1 MKKDIE
7 WLKDE
12 ILTDMRYLEGNR
24 EIQQLDIKYQTLRE
38 VAQKINSLDEPET
51 LSEEWI
57 EEHEYIRMD
66 PDNPFVYVKDLQNL
80 LVPEQKEVDRAY
92 KDGYEKG
99 KEYAVEKQKEEPET
113 VASVFADFFGAAAR
127 LKEVLTME
135 VEELE
140 EWK

>member
-1 MKKDIE
+1 MKKDLE
-7 WLKDE
+7 WLKEE
-12 ILTDMRYLEGNR
+12 ILTDMQYLEGNR

-38 VAQKINSLDEPET
+38 VVQKINSLDEPET

-80 LVPEQKEVDRAY
+80 LVAEQNEVDRAY

-99 KEYAVEKQKEEPET
+99 KEHAVEKQKEEPET
-113 VASVFADFFGAAAR
+113 VASVFADLILASAR
-127 LKEVLTME
+127 FKEVLGLE

-140 EWK
+140 K